1 MAQELEPDLR
11 SAGEEALARGDWAS
25 ARASF
30 EAALAEAPG
39 DARSAHGLAIA
50 LVMHGEIRAAR
61 EACQRAYVECRRQ
74 GDDRSAAAAAIFV
87 AWGCRVSHESAAADG
102 WLARAERCLAGLELC
117 HEAGAIEIER
127 AKKASEPL
135 EAEDHARRALEIGRE
150 LADPDLEIAALAQL
164 GVALVR
170 SGRWEEGMT
179 LLDEAMAAA
188 MGGEATDTHA
198 ICDTCCQ
205 TLVACEQIADL
216 RRASDWCRV
225 VIDFSESRRFT
236 PMHAWC
242 RTIYAGVL
250 IATGEWP
257 RAERE
262 LLDALRRYES
272 DSRVMGDRVLPLARL
287 AELRLRQ
294 GRLEEAER
302 LLEGHSENPL
312 ALVPVARLRVL
323 RQKPANAAAMIER
336 RLDALEP
343 GTPETAVL
351 LAILVDARLALAD
364 LDGAAVAAQRLE
376 QLGKR
381 LHRDNL
387 RALGLLASA
396 DVALAR
402 SDASAAATLEAALDL
417 FVQLGMPFEEAEVRL
432 RLATLFAR
440 AGSELAADEARSALA
455 AFEALGASG
464 KADEAAAFL
473 RSLGMQ
479 GRTPAQAEPLTGR
492 EREVLALLGEGL
504 TNAEIA
510 GRLVISDKTAGHHVS
525 RIYRKLGLRNRAE
538 AAAYA
543 LRAGASSGAAL

>member
-1 MAQELEPDLR
+1 M
-11 SAGEEALARGDWAS
+11 
-25 ARASF
+25 
-30 EAALAEAPG
+30 
-39 DARSAHGLAIA
+39 
-50 LVMHGEIRAAR
+50 
-61 EACQRAYVECRRQ
+61 
-74 GDDRSAAAAAIFV
+74 
-87 AWGCRVSHESAAADG
+87 
-102 WLARAERCLAGLELC
+102 
-117 HEAGAIEIER
+117 
-127 AKKASEPL
+127 
-135 EAEDHARRALEIGRE
+135 
-150 LADPDLEIAALAQL
+150 DLEIAALAQL

-170 SGRWEEGMT
+170 SGRWEEGMA

-272 DSRVMGDRVLPLARL
+272 DGRAMGDRVLPLARL

-302 LLEGHSENPL
+302 LLEGYGENPL

-351 LAILVDARLALAD
+351 LAILVDARLALCRPRRGGSGRAS
-364 LDGAAVAAQRLE
+364 ASSSWAS
-376 QLGKR
+376 R

-396 DVALAR
+396 DVALA
-402 SDASAAATLEAALDL
+402 
-417 FVQLGMPFEEAEVRL
+417 
-432 RLATLFAR
+432 
-440 AGSELAADEARSALA
+440 
-455 AFEALGASG
+455 
-464 KADEAAAFL
+464 
-473 RSLGMQ
+473 
-479 GRTPAQAEPLTGR
+479 
-492 EREVLALLGEGL
+492 
-504 TNAEIA
+504 
-510 GRLVISDKTAGHHVS
+510 
-525 RIYRKLGLRNRAE
+525 
-538 AAAYA
+538 
-543 LRAGASSGAAL
+543 